1 RALIVAAQSL
11 ADERRHAEVL
21 PLHLVAAAVHRDR
34 RVADVFRRAGA
45 DPAELVRAADRLLS
59 ALPRAKEPSYLS
71 LAMLDLIERAERE
84 ATRERRTAVS
94 IGDVLNARS
103 PEIRG
108 PSGELLSSLG
118 IAPGALRPHLGALS
132 TASAS
137 APTAP
142 AATTGSDELLRPVTL
157 GFDDPIIGREAELQR
172 ILTILERRTKCHP
185 LLVGEPGVGRHAL
198 VVALARAIESGKAS
212 ERLGR
217 APLRELDTGALTAG
231 TRLRG
236 EVEER

>member
-94 IGDVLNARS
+94 IGDVLNALS
-103 PEIRG
+103 QEIRG
-108 PSGELLSSLG
+108 PRGELLSSFG
-118 IAPGALRPHLGALS
+118 IDRKS
-132 TASAS
+132 
-137 APTAP
+137 
-142 AATTGSDELLRPVTL
+142 
-157 GFDDPIIGREAELQR
+157 
-172 ILTILERRTKCHP
+172 
-185 LLVGEPGVGRHAL
+185 
-198 VVALARAIESGKAS
+198 
-212 ERLGR
+212 
-217 APLRELDTGALTAG
+217 
-231 TRLRG
+231 TRLNSSHVKISYAVFCLKKKKNKRRNEG
-236 EVEER
+236 AMN